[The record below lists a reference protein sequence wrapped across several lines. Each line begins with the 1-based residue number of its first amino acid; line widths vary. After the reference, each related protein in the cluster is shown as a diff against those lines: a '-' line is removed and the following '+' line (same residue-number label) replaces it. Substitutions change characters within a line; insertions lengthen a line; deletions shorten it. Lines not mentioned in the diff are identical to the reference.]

1 MAMTLNEK
9 VLVVWI
15 FVVVVFRLL
24 FHHVLS
30 WAFWAFQQVVALCTI
45 PLPALAKYA
54 AGICCM
60 NVLP

>member
-1 MAMTLNEK
+1 MTLNEK

-15 FVVVVFRLL
+15 FVVVVFGLL

-30 WAFWAFQQVVALCTI
+30 WTLSAFQQAVALCII

-54 AGICCM
+54 AGISCM
-60 NVLP
+60 NLLP